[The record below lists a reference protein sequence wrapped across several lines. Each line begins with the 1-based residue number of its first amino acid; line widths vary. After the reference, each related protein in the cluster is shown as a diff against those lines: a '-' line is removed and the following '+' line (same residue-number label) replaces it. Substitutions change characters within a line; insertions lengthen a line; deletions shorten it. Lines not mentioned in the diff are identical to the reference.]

1 MEKNITRLA
10 WMHVFANAQF
20 HLVVY
25 TLFLLGKGF
34 STQQFFLIESGY
46 SLVSLLME
54 VPTGVLSDQVSRKW
68 SLVAASLVGLPV
80 IPTIILSD
88 SFWVVL
94 VAMSVG
100 GISSA
105 FVSGTDVAMLYDT
118 LKALGR
124 EDEFARQTG
133 RMQWLGSLSMAVSG
147 AAGGFLAR
155 WDLGYAWWAYLGGQV
170 LTLLVRLALVEP
182 PFFTDQETEPSYLQH
197 LGRSL
202 RTAFNG
208 GASYFILYAA
218 AIGLFFSLGFWLW
231 QPYLKHIALPVS
243 AFGFLYAAMNVLG
256 GLVSKHAHRVEA
268 RIGMRRALLLIPLLL
283 AAAFCLESQTT
294 IVWGFGLIGLQ
305 TLAGGAFAP
314 LLETYVNQRIPS
326 AQRATVLSI
335 KNMLSSVLFMTLSPL
350 LGYAVDAYSLPTALL
365 LMGVTLVLAAAGFA
379 LAYRRR
385 AQNETDRSVISQ
397 GA

>member
-1 MEKNITRLA
+1 MRRSPNLEQNILRLA
-10 WMHVFANAQF
+10 WMHVCTNAQF

-25 TLFLLGKGF
+25 TLFLLSKGF
-34 STQQFFLIESGY
+34 STQQFFLIESGSY
-46 SLVSLLME
+46 LVSLLME
-54 VPTGVLSDQVSRKW
+54 VPTGVLSDRVSRKW

-80 IPTIILSD
+80 VPTIILSD

-100 GISSA
+100 GVSLA
-105 FVSGTDVAMLYDT
+105 FASGTDVAILYDT

-147 AAGGFLAR
+147 VAGGFLAR
-155 WDLGYAWWAYLGGQV
+155 WDLGYAWWAYMGGQV
-170 LTLLVRLALVEP
+170 LALLVRLALIEP
-182 PFFTDQETEPSYLQH
+182 PFFTPQQDQESYLQH
-197 LGRSL
+197 LGHSL

-218 AIGLFFSLGFWLW
+218 SIGLFFSLGFWLW
-231 QPYLKHIALPVS
+231 QPYLQYFALPVS

-256 GLVSKHAHRVEA
+256 GLVSRHAHRVEA
-268 RIGMRRALLLIPLLL
+268 RIGMRGALLLIPMLL
-283 AAAFCLESQTT
+283 AAAFCLESQ
-294 IVWGFGLIGLQ
+294 IRFVWGFTLIGLQ
-305 TLAGGAFAP
+305 TLAGGAFNP

-326 AQRATVLSI
+326 TRRATVLSI
-335 KNMLSSVLFMTLSPL
+335 KNMLRSVLFMALSPL

-365 LMGVTLVLAAAGFA
+365 LMGVTLILAAAGFA
-379 LAYRRR
+379 LAYGRR
-385 AQNETDRSVISQ
+385 T
-397 GA
+397 